1 MTFIAV
7 SVLISPGLVSGH
19 LFLFSN
25 LKGKLGS
32 KVVLFTLYQI
42 SYALKQNYHKFLH
55 VFPNWKHLQ
64 DM

>member
-1 MTFIAV
+1 MTFLAV
-7 SVLISPGLVSGH
+7 SVLIPPGLVSGH

-32 KVVLFTLYQI
+32 KVALLALYQI
-42 SYALKQNYHKFLH
+42 AYALKQNYHEVLH

>member
-1 MTFIAV
+1 MTFLAV
-7 SVLISPGLVSGH
+7 SVLILPGLVSGH

-25 LKGKLGS
+25 LKSKLGS
-32 KVVLFTLYQI
+32 KVVILALYQI
-42 SYALKQNYHKFLH
+42 AYALKQNYHEVLH

>member
-32 KVVLFTLYQI
+32 KAVLFALYQNA
-42 SYALKQNYHKFLH
+42 YALKQNYHEVLH
-55 VFPNWKHLQ
+55 VFPN
-64 DM
+64 